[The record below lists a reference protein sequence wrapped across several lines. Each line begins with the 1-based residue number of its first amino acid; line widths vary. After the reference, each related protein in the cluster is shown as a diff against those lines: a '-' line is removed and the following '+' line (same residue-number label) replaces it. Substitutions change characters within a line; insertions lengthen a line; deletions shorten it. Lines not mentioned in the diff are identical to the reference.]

1 MQFTSPPSREM
12 GSKCLS
18 GSPQAPGTVPEAR
31 GLNLETQPRH
41 TARTPDAC
49 SVVTRTVKHSE
60 TDAVTAGAQCGV
72 GACSGAMTPELG
84 PERREG
90 ASWVNAAYGGQ
101 QVTGVRGWDSETSGK
116 NSFLLAD
123 AHPRIPPPCMHH

>member
-18 GSPQAPGTVPEAR
+18 GSPQAPGTVSEAR
-31 GLNLETQPRH
+31 SLNWRHSPGTQPG
-41 TARTPDAC
+41 PLDAC

-60 TDAVTAGAQCGV
+60 ADAVTSGAQWGV

-90 ASWVNAAYGGQ
+90 ASRVSTAYGGQ

-123 AHPRIPPPCMHH
+123 AHPRIPPPWMHH